1 MGREVSQEEEITKY
15 LKILI
20 GTGLLVGYSPVAP
33 GTLSCL
39 LGVLIWYLLFN
50 NRILYIVVASVLFI
64 IGLIV
69 SNVLE
74 KEWGK
79 DPRRIVVD
87 EYVSILLPLFFT
99 PMRILP
105 LAMTFL
111 LFRFFDIVKPPPL
124 KKLESLEGGLGV
136 MIDDLVAGLYTTVVI
151 LGLRFTGVVY

>member
-1 MGREVSQEEEITKY
+1 MGRKVSQEEEITKY

-39 LGVLIWYLLFN
+39 LGVLIWYLFFN
-50 NRILYIVVASVLFI
+50 NRILYIFVASTLFI

-69 SNVLE
+69 SNALE

-87 EYVSILLPLFFT
+87 EYASILLPLFFT

-105 LAMTFL
+105 LVLTFL

-136 MIDDLVAGLYTTVVI
+136 MIDDLFAALYTTVVI
-151 LGLRFTGVVY
+151 LGLRFIGVVY

>member
-1 MGREVSQEEEITKY
+1 MGRKVSQEEEITKY

-50 NRILYIVVASVLFI
+50 NRILYIIVASVLFI

-69 SNVLE
+69 SNALE

>member
-69 SNVLE
+69 SNALE